1 MFLFIFEMLIA
12 RIYPHIERRIGS
24 MIEESGHSTQHW
36 HGMAQ
41 LEVKNLWCFYE
52 DWIPADY
59 KVRLI
64 DLGGGRRY
72 ATDKLMI

>member
-41 LEVKNLWCFYE
+41 LEVKKSLVFLRGL
-52 DWIPADY
+52 DTR
-59 KVRLI
+59 RLQ
-64 DLGGGRRY
+64 GQ
-72 ATDKLMI
+72 AH